1 MNELFDILVVDDMP
15 QNVRMLSEM
24 LKRIGYAVCT
34 ATSGGEA
41 IEKAAACQ
49 PNLILMD
56 INMPGMDGYET
67 CQALK
72 EDPELQKIPVL
83 FLSALSDAEDKVK
96 AFNAG
101 GVDYV
106 TKPFEFKE
114 VRARVK
120 THLEL
125 HRLHVEL
132 ERHTLHLENLVEE
145 KVREITSAQR
155 GMIFALAKLAESRDD
170 DTGTHM
176 DRVSGVCRIV
186 AESLRR
192 CNGYGKIIDDRFVE
206 NIHHTSPLHD
216 IGKVGV
222 PDAILL
228 KPGKLTPEEFETMKT
243 HTTIGAETLLNVQM
257 EFPENAFV
265 AMGIEITRWHHE
277 RWDGKGYPDGLMA
290 EAIPWSASIMAVAD
304 VYDALRSK
312 RCYKDAFSH
321 EKSRDIILE
330 GAGSQFAP
338 GVIQAFAHAEE
349 EIVGLYQRIHMG

>member
-1 MNELFDILVVDDMP
+1 MNDSFDILVVDDMP

-24 LKRIGYAVCT
+24 LKRIGYVVCT
-34 ATSGGEA
+34 ASSGEEA
-41 IEKAAACQ
+41 IKKAADCR

-67 CQALK
+67 CKALK

-83 FLSALSDAEDKVK
+83 FISALSDADDKVK

-125 HRLHVEL
+125 YRLHAEL
-132 ERHTLHLENLVEE
+132 ELHTHHLEKLVEE
-145 KVREITSAQR
+145 KVHEITSAQR

-176 DRVSGVCRIV
+176 DRVSGVCRII
-186 AESLRR
+186 AESLRQY
-192 CNGYGKIIDDRFVE
+192 NGYGEIIGSCFVE
-206 NIHHTSPLHD
+206 NIFHTSPLHD

-222 PDAILL
+222 SDAILL
-228 KPGKLTPEEFETMKT
+228 KPGKLTPEEFEVMKT
-243 HTTIGAETLLNVQM
+243 HTIIGAETLQNVQR
-257 EFPENAFV
+257 EFPDNAFV
-265 AMGIEITRWHHE
+265 AMGIEITKWHHE
-277 RWDGKGYPDGLMA
+277 RWDGKGYPDGLA
-290 EAIPWSASIMAVAD
+290 EEAIPLSARIMAVAD

-312 RCYKDAFSH
+312 RSYKDAFSH
-321 EKSRDIILE
+321 EKSRAIIME
-330 GAGSQFAP
+330 GSGSQFAP
-338 GVIQAFAHAEE
+338 GVVKAFAQAEE
-349 EIVGLYQRIHMG
+349 EIVDLYRRIHMG

>member
-1 MNELFDILVVDDMP
+1 MNESYDILVVDDMP

-34 ATSGGEA
+34 ATSGEEA
-41 IEKAAACQ
+41 IEKAATYH

-67 CQALK
+67 CNALK

-83 FLSALSDAEDKVK
+83 FLSALSDPDDKVK

-125 HRLHVEL
+125 YRLHAEL
-132 ERHTLHLENLVEE
+132 ELHTLHLEKLVEE

-176 DRVSGVCRIV
+176 ERVRSVCKIV

-192 CNGYGKIIDDRFVE
+192 CNGYGEIIDDRFVE
-206 NIHHTSPLHD
+206 NIYHTSPLHD

-222 PDAILL
+222 SDAILL
-228 KPGKLTPEEFETMKT
+228 KPGKLAPEEFEIMKT
-243 HTTIGAETLLNVQM
+243 HTIIGAETLLNVQS
-257 EFPENAFV
+257 EFPDNAFV

-277 RWDGKGYPDGLMA
+277 RWDGKGYPDGLVE
-290 EAIPWSASIMAVAD
+290 EAIPWSARIMAVAD

-321 EKSRDIILE
+321 EKSQDIILE
-330 GAGSQFAP
+330 GSGSQFAP
-338 GVIQAFAHAEE
+338 SVVKAFALAEE
-349 EIVGLYQRIHMG
+349 EIVSLYQRIHMG